1 MPGSGRTRPVSA
13 PKRSFSRQTKIR
25 TERNRQRKTTIKKL
39 RKETLAAVG
48 AGDAKS
54 AQQSLSKFSS
64 AVDKAAKKGL
74 IHKNK
79 AANLKRK
86 ASRAIAAIG

>member
-1 MPGSGRTRPVSA
+1 MANHKSA
-13 PKRSFSRQTKIR
+13 LKRVRQTKVR

-39 RKETLAAVG
+39 RKETLGSVE
-48 AGDAKS
+48 AGDSKA
-54 AQQSLSKFSS
+54 AAENLAKFSS

-79 AANLKRK
+79 AANLKSK
-86 ASRAIAAIG
+86 AAKVVASVG

>member
-1 MPGSGRTRPVSA
+1 MANHKSA
-13 PKRSFSRQTKIR
+13 LKRVRQTKVR

-39 RKETLAAVG
+39 RKETLGSVE
-48 AGDAKS
+48 AGDAKAAS
-54 AQQSLSKFSS
+54 ESLSKYSS

-79 AANLKRK
+79 ASNLKRK
-86 ASRAIAAIG
+86 AAKAVASVG

>member
-1 MPGSGRTRPVSA
+1 MANHKSA
-13 PKRSFSRQTKIR
+13 LKRVRQTKTR
-25 TERNRQRKTTIKKL
+25 TERNRERKTTIKKL
-39 RKETLAAVG
+39 RKETLAAVES
-48 AGDAKS
+48 GDAS
-54 AQQSLSKFSS
+54 AAQAGLSKFSS

-86 ASRAIAAIG
+86 ASKAIAAIG

>member
-1 MPGSGRTRPVSA
+1 MANHKSA
-13 PKRSFSRQTKIR
+13 LKRVRQTKVR

-39 RKETLAAVG
+39 RKETLGAV
-48 AGDAKS
+48 ASGDAKS
-54 AQQSLSKFSS
+54 AQDGLSKFSS

-86 ASRAIAAIG
+86 ASKAIASIG

>member
-1 MPGSGRTRPVSA
+1 MANHKSA
-13 PKRSFSRQTKIR
+13 LKRVRQTKRR
-25 TERNRQRKTTIKKL
+25 TERNRQRKTVIKQL
-39 RKETLAAVG
+39 RKETLG
-48 AGDAKS
+48 AIESGDAQ
-54 AQQSLSKFSS
+54 AAGERASKFAS

-86 ASRAIAAIG
+86 AAKALAKLG